1 MLGGPASLLSA
12 KPMNKLIV
20 EFIGTFFLVQAV
32 GYAVLAQHPLG
43 ALVIGLTLMTMVYA
57 GGHISGAHY
66 NPAITLA
73 IWLRGKL
80 PKSDVL
86 PYIAAQVA
94 GAVVSALIVTK
105 FRGVGSEAVLSN
117 PLRVAGAE
125 FLGTFALAWVVLN
138 VATAKGTAGNSFYG
152 AAIGMTV
159 ASGIFLF
166 GGISGAVFNP
176 AVAVAG
182 GVLNLLP
189 LKTVAL
195 YTVVCSAAALV
206 AAKLFLRVEKR

>member
-1 MLGGPASLLSA
+1 
-12 KPMNKLIV
+12 MNKLIV

-32 GYAVLAQHPLG
+32 GHAVLTKSALAG
-43 ALVIGLTLMTMVYA
+43 LVIGLTLMVMVYA
-57 GGHISGAHY
+57 GGHISGGHY
-66 NPAITLA
+66 NPAVTLA
-73 IWLRGKL
+73 VWLRGKL

-86 PYIAAQVA
+86 PYIAAQTT
-94 GAVVSALIVTK
+94 GAVASALIVQQ
-105 FRGVGSEAVLSN
+105 FRGTGTGAFVHDT
-117 PLRVAGAE
+117 LRIAGAE

-159 ASGIFLF
+159 AAGIFLF

-176 AVAVAG
+176 AVAIAG
-182 GVLNLLP
+182 GILNLLP

-195 YTVVCSAAALV
+195 YLVVCSVAGLA

>member
-1 MLGGPASLLSA
+1 
-12 KPMNKLIV
+12 MNKLIV

-32 GYAVLAQHPLG
+32 GYAALTKSALG
-43 ALVIGLTLMTMVYA
+43 AVAVGLMLMVMVYA

-66 NPAITLA
+66 NPAVTLA
-73 IWLRGKL
+73 VWIRGKL
-80 PKSDVL
+80 PKSEVL

-94 GAVVSALIVTK
+94 GAVISALIVTK
-105 FRGVGSEAVLSN
+105 FRGQGSEALLNN

-138 VATAKGTAGNSFYG
+138 VATAKGTAGNCYFG

-159 ASGIFLF
+159 TAGIFLF

-195 YTVVCSAAALV
+195 YTLVCSAAALV
-206 AAKLFLRVEKR
+206 AAKLFLRIEKR

>member
-1 MLGGPASLLSA
+1 
-12 KPMNKLIV
+12 MNKLIV

-32 GYAVLAQHPLG
+32 GYAAVSKGALG
-43 ALVIGLTLMTMVYA
+43 ALAVGLTLMVMVYA

-66 NPAITLA
+66 NPAVTLA
-73 IWLRGKL
+73 VWLRGKL
-80 PKSDVL
+80 PKADVL
-86 PYIAAQVA
+86 PYISAQVA
-94 GAVVSALIVTK
+94 GAVVSALLVSH
-105 FRGVGSEAVLSN
+105 FRGQGAEAALN
-117 PLRVAGAE
+117 DPLRVAGAE

-138 VATAKGTAGNSFYG
+138 VATAKGTAGNCYFG

-159 ASGIFLF
+159 GAGALLF

-189 LKTVAL
+189 LQTVAL
-195 YTVVCSAAALV
+195 YTVVCAAAGLA
-206 AAKLFLRVEKR
+206 AAKLFLRVDKR

>member
-1 MLGGPASLLSA
+1 
-12 KPMNKLIV
+12 MNKLIA

-32 GYAVLAQHPLG
+32 GYAALTKSALGGLAVG
-43 ALVIGLTLMTMVYA
+43 VMLMVMVYA

-66 NPAITLA
+66 NPAVTLA
-73 IWLRGKL
+73 VWLRGKL

-86 PYIAAQVA
+86 PYITAQVA
-94 GAVVSALIVTK
+94 GAVVSALIVTH
-105 FRGVGSEAVLSN
+105 FRGQGSETLLNN

-138 VATAKGTAGNSFYG
+138 VATAKGTSGNSFYG

-159 ASGIFLF
+159 GAGILLF

-195 YTVVCSAAALV
+195 YTVVCSAAALA
-206 AAKLFLRVEKR
+206 AAKIFLKVERR

>member
-1 MLGGPASLLSA
+1 
-12 KPMNKLIV
+12 MNKLVV

-32 GYAVLAQHPLG
+32 GYAALTKTALG
-43 ALVIGLTLMTMVYA
+43 ALAVGLMLMVMVYA
-57 GGHISGAHY
+57 GAHISGAHY
-66 NPAITLA
+66 NPAVTLA
-73 IWLRGKL
+73 VWLRGKL

-86 PYIAAQVA
+86 PYIAAQVV

-105 FRGVGSEAVLSN
+105 FRGSGTEAVLSN
-117 PLRVAGAE
+117 PLRVSGAE
-125 FLGTFALAWVVLN
+125 FLGTFALTWVVLN

-159 ASGIFLF
+159 AAGIFLF

-176 AVAVAG
+176 AVAIAG
-182 GVLNLLP
+182 GILNLLP

-195 YTVVCSAAALV
+195 YLIVCSVAGLA
-206 AAKLFLRVEKR
+206 AAKLFLRVEKC

>member
-1 MLGGPASLLSA
+1 ML
-12 KPMNKLIV
+12 MV
-20 EFIGTFFLVQAV
+20 
-32 GYAVLAQHPLG
+32 
-43 ALVIGLTLMTMVYA
+43 MVYA

-73 IWLRGKL
+73 VWLRGKL

-105 FRGVGSEAVLSN
+105 FRGQGSEALLSN

-152 AAIGMTV
+152 AAIGLTV
-159 ASGIFLF
+159 GTGALLF

-182 GVLNLLP
+182 GILNLLP
-189 LKTVAL
+189 LQTVAL
-195 YTVVCSAAALV
+195 YTVVCAVAALA

>member
-1 MLGGPASLLSA
+1 
-12 KPMNKLIV
+12 MNKLII

-32 GYAVLAQHPLG
+32 GHAVLAKS
-43 ALVIGLTLMTMVYA
+43 ALAGIVIGLTLMVMVYA

-66 NPAITLA
+66 NPAVTLA
-73 IWLRGKL
+73 VWLRGKL
-80 PKSDVL
+80 PKAEVL
-86 PYIAAQVA
+86 PYITAQVA

-105 FRGVGSEAVLSN
+105 FRGQGSEAVLSD

-159 ASGIFLF
+159 DSGIFLF

-182 GVLNLLP
+182 GILNLLP
-189 LKTVAL
+189 LQTVAL
-195 YTVVCSAAALV
+195 YTVVCSLAALAAAKV
-206 AAKLFLRVEKR
+206 FLKIEKP

>member
-1 MLGGPASLLSA
+1 
-12 KPMNKLIV
+12 MNKLIV

-32 GYAVLAQHPLG
+32 GFAALTKSALG
-43 ALVIGLTLMTMVYA
+43 AVAIGLMLMVMVYA

-66 NPAITLA
+66 NPAVTLA
-73 IWLRGKL
+73 VWLRGKL
-80 PKSDVL
+80 PKAEVL
-86 PYIAAQVA
+86 PYIASQVA
-94 GAVVSALIVTK
+94 GAVVSAVLITK
-105 FRGVGSEAVLSN
+105 FRGQGSETLLTH

-125 FLGTFALAWVVLN
+125 FLGTFALVWVVLN

-159 ASGIFLF
+159 GTGALLF

-182 GVLNLLP
+182 GILNLLP
-189 LKTVAL
+189 LQTVAL
-195 YTVVCSAAALV
+195 YTVVCTVAGLA
-206 AAKLFLRVEKR
+206 AAKLFLKVDKR

>member
-1 MLGGPASLLSA
+1 M
-12 KPMNKLIV
+12 KKLIV

-32 GYAVLAQHPLG
+32 GHAVLTKSALAG
-43 ALVIGLTLMTMVYA
+43 LVIGLTLMVMVYA

-66 NPAITLA
+66 NPAVTLA
-73 IWLRGKL
+73 VWLRGKL

-86 PYIAAQVA
+86 PYIAAQTA

-105 FRGVGSEAVLSN
+105 FRGVGSEAVLSD

-138 VATAKGTAGNSFYG
+138 VATAKGTSGNCYFG
-152 AAIGMTV
+152 AAIGMAV
-159 ASGIFLF
+159 AAGIFLF

-182 GVLNLLP
+182 GILNLLP
-189 LKTVAL
+189 LQTVAL
-195 YTVVCSAAALV
+195 YTVVCAVAGLA

>member
-1 MLGGPASLLSA
+1 
-12 KPMNKLIV
+12 MNKLIV

-32 GYAVLAQHPLG
+32 GHAVLAKS
-43 ALVIGLTLMTMVYA
+43 ALAGIVIGLTLMVMVYA

-66 NPAITLA
+66 NPAVTLA
-73 IWLRGKL
+73 VWLRGKL
-80 PKSDVL
+80 PKAEVL
-86 PYIAAQVA
+86 PYITAQVA

-105 FRGVGSEAVLSN
+105 FRGQGSEAVLSD

-182 GVLNLLP
+182 GILNLLP
-189 LKTVAL
+189 LQTVAL
-195 YTVVCSAAALV
+195 YTVVCAVAALA
-206 AAKLFLRVEKR
+206 AAKLFLKIEKR

>member
-1 MLGGPASLLSA
+1 
-12 KPMNKLIV
+12 MNKLIV

-32 GYAVLAQHPLG
+32 GHAVLAQHPLAG
-43 ALVIGLTLMTMVYA
+43 IVIGLTLMVMVYA

-66 NPAITLA
+66 NPAVTLA
-73 IWLRGKL
+73 VWLRGKL
-80 PKSDVL
+80 PKAEVL

-94 GAVVSALIVTK
+94 GAVLSALIVTK
-105 FRGVGSEAVLSN
+105 FRGVGSEAVLSD

-138 VATAKGTAGNSFYG
+138 VATAKGTAGNCYFG

-159 ASGIFLF
+159 TAGIFLF

-195 YTVVCSAAALV
+195 YTLVCSAAALV
-206 AAKLFLRVEKR
+206 AAKLFLRVERR

>member
-1 MLGGPASLLSA
+1 
-12 KPMNKLIV
+12 MNKLVV

-32 GYAVLAQHPLG
+32 GYAALTKTALG
-43 ALVIGLTLMTMVYA
+43 ALAVGLMLMVMVYA
-57 GGHISGAHY
+57 GAHISGAHY
-66 NPAITLA
+66 NPAVTLA
-73 IWLRGKL
+73 VWLRGKL

-94 GAVVSALIVTK
+94 GAVVSALIVTT
-105 FRGVGSEAVLSN
+105 FRGSGTEAVLSN
-117 PLRVAGAE
+117 PLRVSGAE

-152 AAIGMTV
+152 AAIGLTV
-159 ASGIFLF
+159 GTGVLLF

-182 GVLNLLP
+182 GLLNLLP

-195 YTVVCSAAALV
+195 YTLVCAVAGLA
-206 AAKLFLRVEKR
+206 AAKLFLQLEKK

>member
-1 MLGGPASLLSA
+1 
-12 KPMNKLIV
+12 MNKLIV

-32 GYAVLAQHPLG
+32 GHAVLAKS
-43 ALVIGLTLMTMVYA
+43 ALAGIVIGLTLMVMVYD

-66 NPAITLA
+66 NPAVTLA
-73 IWLRGKL
+73 VWLRGKL
-80 PKSDVL
+80 PKAEVL
-86 PYIAAQVA
+86 PYITAQVT

-105 FRGVGSEAVLSN
+105 FRGQGSEAVLSD

-182 GVLNLLP
+182 GILNLLP
-189 LKTVAL
+189 LQTVAL
-195 YTVVCSAAALV
+195 YTVVCSLAALAAAKV
-206 AAKLFLRVEKR
+206 FLKIEKR

>member
-1 MLGGPASLLSA
+1 
-12 KPMNKLIV
+12 MNKLIV

-32 GYAVLAQHPLG
+32 GHAVLAKS
-43 ALVIGLTLMTMVYA
+43 ALAGIVIGLTLMVMVYA

-66 NPAITLA
+66 NPAVTLA
-73 IWLRGKL
+73 VWLRGKL
-80 PKSDVL
+80 PKAEVL
-86 PYIAAQVA
+86 PYITAQVA
-94 GAVVSALIVTK
+94 GAVVSAIIVTK
-105 FRGVGSEAVLSN
+105 FRGQGSEAVLSD

-182 GVLNLLP
+182 GILNLLP
-189 LKTVAL
+189 LQTVAL
-195 YTVVCSAAALV
+195 YTVVCSLAALAAAKV
-206 AAKLFLRVEKR
+206 FLKIEKR

>member
-1 MLGGPASLLSA
+1 
-12 KPMNKLIV
+12 MNKLIV

-32 GYAVLAQHPLG
+32 GYAAIAKGPLG
-43 ALVIGLTLMTMVYA
+43 ALAVGLMLMVMVYA

-66 NPAITLA
+66 NPAVTLA
-73 IWLRGKL
+73 VWLRGKL
-80 PKSDVL
+80 PKADVL

-105 FRGVGSEAVLSN
+105 FRGQGSEALLTN

-159 ASGIFLF
+159 ATGVLLF
-166 GGISGAVFNP
+166 GGVSGAVFNP
-176 AVAVAG
+176 AVAIAG
-182 GVLNLLP
+182 GVLNLWP

-195 YTVVCSAAALV
+195 YTVVCVAAGLAAAR
-206 AAKLFLRVEKR
+206 LFLNIEKR

>member
-1 MLGGPASLLSA
+1 VLPDSPSTRA
-12 KPMNKLIV
+12 MNKLIV

-32 GYAVLAQHPLG
+32 GYAALSKSALG
-43 ALVIGLTLMTMVYA
+43 ALAVGLMLMVMVYA
-57 GGHISGAHY
+57 GGHISGGHY
-66 NPAITLA
+66 NPAVTLA
-73 IWLRGKL
+73 VWLRGKL

-105 FRGVGSEAVLSN
+105 FRGAGSEALLSN

-138 VATAKGTAGNSFYG
+138 VTTAKGTAGNSFYG
-152 AAIGMTV
+152 AAIGLTV
-159 ASGIFLF
+159 GTGVLLF

-182 GVLNLLP
+182 GLLNLLP

-195 YTVVCSAAALV
+195 YTLVCAVAGLA
-206 AAKLFLRVEKR
+206 AAKLFLKIEKR

>member
-1 MLGGPASLLSA
+1 
-12 KPMNKLIV
+12 MNKLIA

-32 GYAVLAQHPLG
+32 GYAALTKSALGGLAVG
-43 ALVIGLTLMTMVYA
+43 VMLMVMVYA

-66 NPAITLA
+66 NPAVSLA
-73 IWLRGKL
+73 VWLRGKL
-80 PKSDVL
+80 SKTDLL

-94 GAVVSALIVTK
+94 GAVVSALVVTH
-105 FRGVGSEAVLSN
+105 FRGQGSEAVLNN

-138 VATAKGTAGNSFYG
+138 VATAKGTAGNSYFG

-159 ASGIFLF
+159 AAGIFLF

-176 AVAVAG
+176 AVALAG
-182 GVLNLLP
+182 GILNLLP

-195 YTVVCSAAALV
+195 YIVVCAVAALA
-206 AAKLFLRVEKR
+206 AAKLFLRIEKR

>member
-1 MLGGPASLLSA
+1 
-12 KPMNKLIV
+12 MNKLIV

-32 GYAVLAQHPLG
+32 GYAAVSKGALG
-43 ALVIGLTLMTMVYA
+43 ALAVGLTLMVMVYA

-66 NPAITLA
+66 NPAVTLA
-73 IWLRGKL
+73 VWLRGKL
-80 PKSDVL
+80 PKADVL
-86 PYIAAQVA
+86 PYISAQVA
-94 GAVVSALIVTK
+94 GAVVSALLVSH
-105 FRGVGSEAVLSN
+105 FRGQGTEAALN
-117 PLRVAGAE
+117 DPLRVAGAE

-138 VATAKGTAGNSFYG
+138 VATAKGTAGNCYFG

-159 ASGIFLF
+159 GAGALLF

-189 LKTVAL
+189 LQTVAL
-195 YTVVCSAAALV
+195 YTAVCAAAGFA
-206 AAKLFLRVEKR
+206 AAKLFLRVDKR

>member
-1 MLGGPASLLSA
+1 
-12 KPMNKLIV
+12 MNKLV
-20 EFIGTFFLVQAV
+20 AEFIGTFFLVQAV
-32 GYAVLAQHPLG
+32 GYAAVTDSPHA
-43 ALVIGLTLMTMVYA
+43 ALVIGLTLMVMVYA

-80 PKSDVL
+80 PQSDVL
-86 PYIAAQVA
+86 PYLAAQIA
-94 GAVVSALIVTK
+94 GAVVSAFLVTH
-105 FRGVGSEAVLSN
+105 FRGAGSETPLTQ
-117 PLRVAGAE
+117 PLRAAGAE

-152 AAIGMTV
+152 AAIGMVV

-182 GVLNLLP
+182 GILNLLP
-189 LKTVAL
+189 LQTVAL
-195 YTVVCSAAALV
+195 YTVVCTVAGLA
-206 AAKLFLRVEKR
+206 AAKLFLRIEKR

>member
-1 MLGGPASLLSA
+1 
-12 KPMNKLIV
+12 MNKLIV

-32 GYAVLAQHPLG
+32 GYAALTKSALG
-43 ALVIGLTLMTMVYA
+43 ALAVGLMLMVMVYA

-73 IWLRGKL
+73 VWLRGKL
-80 PKSDVL
+80 SKAEVL
-86 PYIAAQVA
+86 PYITAQVA
-94 GAVVSALIVTK
+94 GAVVSALIVTH
-105 FRGVGSEAVLSN
+105 FRGQGSEALLNN

-138 VATAKGTAGNSFYG
+138 VATAKGTAGNSYFG
-152 AAIGMTV
+152 AAIGLTV
-159 ASGIFLF
+159 GTGALLF

-182 GVLNLLP
+182 GILNLLP

-195 YTVVCSAAALV
+195 YTIVCSAAALA
-206 AAKLFLRVEKR
+206 AAKLFLKIEKR

>member
-1 MLGGPASLLSA
+1 
-12 KPMNKLIV
+12 MNKLIV

-32 GYAVLAQHPLG
+32 GHAVLMKSPLAG
-43 ALVIGLTLMTMVYA
+43 IVVGLTLMVMVYA

-66 NPAITLA
+66 NPAVTLA
-73 IWLRGKL
+73 VWLRGKL
-80 PKSDVL
+80 PKAEVL
-86 PYIAAQVA
+86 PYITAQVA
-94 GAVVSALIVTK
+94 GAVVSALIVAK
-105 FRGVGSEAVLSN
+105 FRGTGSEAALSN

-125 FLGTFALAWVVLN
+125 FLGTFALVWVVLN

-176 AVAVAG
+176 AVAIAG
-182 GVLNLLP
+182 GILNLLP

-195 YTVVCSAAALV
+195 YTVVCSIAALT
-206 AAKLFLRVEKR
+206 ATKLFLRIEKR

>member
-1 MLGGPASLLSA
+1 MH
-12 KPMNKLIV
+12 KLIV

-32 GYAVLAQHPLG
+32 GHAVLAKS
-43 ALVIGLTLMTMVYA
+43 ALAGIVIGLTLMVMVYA

-66 NPAITLA
+66 NPAVTLA
-73 IWLRGKL
+73 VWLRGKL
-80 PKSDVL
+80 PKAEVL
-86 PYIAAQVA
+86 PYITAQVA

-105 FRGVGSEAVLSN
+105 FRGQGSEAALSD

-182 GVLNLLP
+182 GILNLLP
-189 LKTVAL
+189 LQAVAL
-195 YTVVCSAAALV
+195 YTVVCSLAALAAAKV
-206 AAKLFLRVEKR
+206 FLKIEKP

>member
-1 MLGGPASLLSA
+1 
-12 KPMNKLIV
+12 MNKLIV

-32 GYAVLAQHPLG
+32 GHAVLAKS
-43 ALVIGLTLMTMVYA
+43 ALAGIVIGLTLMVMVYA

-66 NPAITLA
+66 NPAVTLA
-73 IWLRGKL
+73 VWLRGKL
-80 PKSDVL
+80 PKAEVL
-86 PYIAAQVA
+86 PYITAQVA

-105 FRGVGSEAVLSN
+105 FRGQGSEAVLSD

-166 GGISGAVFNP
+166 GGISGADFNP

-182 GVLNLLP
+182 GILNLLP
-189 LKTVAL
+189 LQTVAL
-195 YTVVCSAAALV
+195 YTVVCSLAALAAAKV
-206 AAKLFLRVEKR
+206 FLKIEKR

>member
-1 MLGGPASLLSA
+1 
-12 KPMNKLIV
+12 MNKLIV

-32 GYAVLAQHPLG
+32 GFAALTKSALG
-43 ALVIGLTLMTMVYA
+43 AVAIGLMLMVMVYA

-66 NPAITLA
+66 NPAVTLA
-73 IWLRGKL
+73 VWLRGKL
-80 PKSDVL
+80 PKAEVL
-86 PYIAAQVA
+86 PYIASQVA
-94 GAVVSALIVTK
+94 GAVVSAVLITK
-105 FRGVGSEAVLSN
+105 FRGQGSETLLTH

-125 FLGTFALAWVVLN
+125 FLGTFALVWVVLN

-159 ASGIFLF
+159 GTGALLF

-182 GVLNLLP
+182 GILNLLP
-189 LKTVAL
+189 LQTVAL
-195 YTVVCSAAALV
+195 YTVVCTVAGIA
-206 AAKLFLRVEKR
+206 AAKLFLKVDKR

>member
-1 MLGGPASLLSA
+1 
-12 KPMNKLIV
+12 MNKLIV

-32 GYAVLAQHPLG
+32 GYAALSKSALG
-43 ALVIGLTLMTMVYA
+43 ALAVGLMLMVMVYA

-66 NPAITLA
+66 NPAVTLA
-73 IWLRGKL
+73 VWLRGKL
-80 PKSDVL
+80 PKADVL

-94 GAVVSALIVTK
+94 GAVVSAFIVTH
-105 FRGVGSEAVLSN
+105 FRGQGSETLLSN

-138 VATAKGTAGNSFYG
+138 VATAKGTAGNCYFG
-152 AAIGMTV
+152 AAIGLTV
-159 ASGIFLF
+159 GTGALLF

-182 GVLNLLP
+182 GILNLLP
-189 LKTVAL
+189 LQTVAL
-195 YTVVCSAAALV
+195 YTVVCAVAGLA
-206 AAKLFLRVEKR
+206 AAKLFLQVEKR

>member
-1 MLGGPASLLSA
+1 
-12 KPMNKLIV
+12 
-20 EFIGTFFLVQAV
+20 
-32 GYAVLAQHPLG
+32 
-43 ALVIGLTLMTMVYA
+43 
-57 GGHISGAHY
+57 
-66 NPAITLA
+66 
-73 IWLRGKL
+73 
-80 PKSDVL
+80 L
-86 PYIAAQVA
+86 PYITAQVA
-94 GAVVSALIVTK
+94 GAVVSALIVSK
-105 FRGVGSEAVLSN
+105 FRGQGSEAVLSD

-182 GVLNLLP
+182 GILNLLP
-189 LKTVAL
+189 LQTVAL
-195 YTVVCSAAALV
+195 YTVVCSLAALAAAKV
-206 AAKLFLRVEKR
+206 FLKIEKR

>member
-1 MLGGPASLLSA
+1 
-12 KPMNKLIV
+12 MNKLIV

-32 GYAVLAQHPLG
+32 GHAVLAKS
-43 ALVIGLTLMTMVYA
+43 ALAGIVIGLTLMVMVYA

-66 NPAITLA
+66 NPAVTLA
-73 IWLRGKL
+73 VWLRGKL
-80 PKSDVL
+80 PKAEVL

-105 FRGVGSEAVLSN
+105 FRGQGSEAVLSD

-182 GVLNLLP
+182 GILNLLP
-189 LKTVAL
+189 LQTVAL
-195 YTVVCSAAALV
+195 YTVVCAVAALA
-206 AAKLFLRVEKR
+206 AAKLFLKIEKR

>member
-1 MLGGPASLLSA
+1 MP
-12 KPMNKLIV
+12 KLIV

-32 GYAVLAQHPLG
+32 GHAVLAKS
-43 ALVIGLTLMTMVYA
+43 ALAGIVIGLTLMVMVYA

-66 NPAITLA
+66 NPAVTFA
-73 IWLRGKL
+73 VWLRGKL
-80 PKSDVL
+80 PKAEVL
-86 PYIAAQVA
+86 PYITAQVA

-105 FRGVGSEAVLSN
+105 FRGQGSEASLSD

-182 GVLNLLP
+182 GILNLIP
-189 LKTVAL
+189 LQTVAL
-195 YTVVCSAAALV
+195 YTVVCIAAALA
-206 AAKLFLRVEKR
+206 AAKLFLKIEKR

>member
-1 MLGGPASLLSA
+1 
-12 KPMNKLIV
+12 MNKLLV

-32 GYAVLAQHPLG
+32 GHAVLAQHPLAG
-43 ALVIGLTLMTMVYA
+43 IVIGLTLMVMVYA

-66 NPAITLA
+66 NPAVTLA
-73 IWLRGKL
+73 VWLRGKL

-86 PYIAAQVA
+86 PYIAAQTA

-105 FRGVGSEAVLSN
+105 FRGVGSEAVLSD

-138 VATAKGTAGNSFYG
+138 VATAKGTSGNCYFG
-152 AAIGMTV
+152 AAIGMAV
-159 ASGIFLF
+159 AAGIFLF

-176 AVAVAG
+176 AVAVAAG
-182 GVLNLLP
+182 ILNLLP
-189 LKTVAL
+189 LKTVVL
-195 YTVVCSAAALV
+195 YTVVCSVAGLA
-206 AAKLFLRVEKR
+206 AAKLFLRVERR